1 MKKWMAVTGCILLLS
16 GCAADPEQEKS
27 GIPITNIQVE
37 NYFNLGENVQYFS
50 KVPSRVLVIGASQTE
65 TLLDMGVEDSI
76 LWAVKYEDD
85 KKYPIKDCN
94 QAAFQR
100 LNFLPRQQV
109 TMERVLDFAPDLIIS
124 EESWFSKKSSRKH
137 RVLERKRNPYFGVSE
152 YNRTGQNKSA
162 GNRGERNKIHP

>member
-109 TMERVLDFAPDLIIS
+109 TMERVLDLAPDLIIS
-124 EESWFSKKSSRKH
+124 EESWFSK
-137 RVLERKRNPYFGVSE
+137 
-152 YNRTGQNKSA
+152 NRL
-162 GNRGERNKIHP
+162 

>member
-1 MKKWMAVTGCILLLS
+1 M
-16 GCAADPEQEKS
+16 
-27 GIPITNIQVE
+27 E

-109 TMERVLDFAPDLIIS
+109 TMERVLDLAPDLIIS
-124 EESWFSKKSSRKH
+124 EESWFSKNRLGST
-137 RVLERKRNPYFGVSE
+137 E
-152 YNRTGQNKSA
+152 YWNAKVF
-162 GNRGERNKIHP
+162 ILWCL

>member
-85 KKYPIKDCN
+85 KKYSIKDCN

-109 TMERVLDFAPDLIIS
+109 TMERVLNLRRIVVF
-124 EESWFSKKSSRKH
+124 KKSFGKH
-137 RVLERKRNPYFGVSE
+137 RVLERKRYSYFGVSE
-152 YNRTGQNKSA
+152 YNRTSQNKSA
-162 GNRGERNKIHP
+162 GNRGERNKIHPRFGSGLP